1 MDASVFTNAKR
12 TLGLTD
18 IQLAEALG
26 VTRFAVFR
34 WRKGQRKVPAAVIK
48 LMQQM
53 LDNKK
58 PR

>member
-1 MDASVFTNAKR
+1 MSTFPTLYTA
-12 TLGLTD
+12 LGLSD

-34 WRKGQRKVPAAVIK
+34 WRKGQRKVPATVIK

-53 LDNKK
+53 LDNKN
-58 PR
+58 